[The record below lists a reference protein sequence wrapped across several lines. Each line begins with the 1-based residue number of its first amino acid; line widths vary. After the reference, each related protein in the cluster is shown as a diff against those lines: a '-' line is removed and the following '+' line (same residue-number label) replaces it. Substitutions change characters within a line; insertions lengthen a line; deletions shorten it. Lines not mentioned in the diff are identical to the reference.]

1 MANKKYFKVRKFD
14 SRVETRDGNNKDQQ
28 MLVAEAFA
36 TKDTALFRKE
46 TDGKTTAFAS
56 LSVAAG
62 DIDFGEIIG
71 CSKNNFLNVKA
82 FGKLAENL
90 ENVKKGD
97 KLVFVG
103 TVQIGRYESK
113 KNPGTTLEVPEV
125 ILKGFVKIYDGVLM
139 TGGNAPIIN
148 TAYVAKSGDVIV
160 NRKAFLVA
168 IKVNKDGEMRSSSS
182 GKTIF
187 SFLGETVGESTG
199 SILARQNGDRDVPE
213 SGNNLKAV
221 AFGYTAERAAK
232 VVRPDQTLLVWG
244 TMKSEDA
251 DNGKTYYDF
260 IIDDFIVALWPP
272 KEESN
277 NGAPASAETPADV
290 ASSEAPAAVA
300 GPETLNPTTEDSPDD
315 EFAVMD
321 DGEDDELPF

>member
-1 MANKKYFKVRKFD
+1 MANTKYFKVRKFD
-14 SRVETRDGNNKDQQ
+14 SRVETKDGNNKDQQ

-62 DIDFGEIIG
+62 DVNFGEIIG
-71 CSKNNFLNVKA
+71 CDNNNFLNVKA

-90 ENVKKGD
+90 ANVKKGD

-103 TVQIGRYESK
+103 NTGIHEYNGK
-113 KNPGTTLEVPEV
+113 KNPELP
-125 ILKGFVKIYDGVLM
+125 LKGFIKLHGNVM
-139 TGGNAPIIN
+139 EMGGNAPIIN
-148 TAYVAKSGDVIV
+148 ATYIAKSGDVIV
-160 NRKAFLVA
+160 NKKAFLVA

-182 GKTIF
+182 GKTVF
-187 SFLGETVGESTG
+187 SFLGETVGETTG

-232 VVRPDQTLLVWG
+232 IVRPGQTLLVWG

-277 NGAPASAETPADV
+277 NSTSASTETPADA
-290 ASSEAPAAVA
+290 ASPEAPAAAAV
-300 GPETLNPTTEDSPDD
+300 PETLNPTAEDSPDD

-321 DGEDDELPF
+321 DDDDDELPF